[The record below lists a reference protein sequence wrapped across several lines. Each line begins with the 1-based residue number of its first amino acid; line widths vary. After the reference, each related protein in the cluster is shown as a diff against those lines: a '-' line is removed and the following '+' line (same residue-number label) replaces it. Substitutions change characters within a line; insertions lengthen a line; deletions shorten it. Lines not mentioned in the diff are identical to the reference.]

1 MANIESK
8 LSTIRSASGGED
20 VRDAIIGALRD
31 INNDVPADMS
41 NPEHIIIEMPAGS
54 DKTVPFDPPKL
65 ISEIYVKQPN
75 SGGKSMTT
83 PDITITRN
91 GEYPTDDEDYDP
103 DKEIRLYNKVTVK
116 VPQLNNA
123 IKMETVEITQNGPYD
138 ATEWGVDGLRSINVN
153 IQGTA
158 GDGPFVVNFYD
169 KPIGTAGATIIET
182 QMAAKGATIS
192 CTKLDGTYDGVGN
205 MFKGWSPSP
214 TNITRD
220 MDCYPT
226 YSSVVIEPGGIDED
240 WDVIALDGGA
250 HYPLQS
256 HKGVNW
262 TFATPAVTVGTYNG
276 GTIDIP
282 AGTANIVGDFYKV
295 AEGESGTHST
305 WLLNVNIT
313 CSIGSPSP
321 ASAYDGAW
329 EHVESDWWGN
339 SPIKQ
344 WLNNALF
351 SCLPDA
357 LKVNIK
363 EVSKTSIHRRNSIW
377 IDETSSD
384 KIWIPSAKEY
394 GAMYEAL
401 ISESSDV
408 TSGYVPPRTE
418 YSGIDYTSIYM
429 SIPPVNDG
437 TRMLRSWGIG
447 WGAGYKYTNT
457 WLVSNGVDLYKN
469 ISRVMTN
476 SISSSTNNGYQIG
489 FCL

>member
-41 NPEHIIIEMPAGS
+41 NPEDYRGNMASGS
-54 DKTVPFDPPKL
+54 DYSDSFNPPKL
-65 ISEIYVKQPN
+65 IRSIYIQQPN
-75 SGGKSMTT
+75 TGGKSMKLETI
-83 PDITITRN
+83 DITRN
-91 GEYPTDDEDYDP
+91 GKYPTDDPNYDP
-103 DKEIRLYNKVTVK
+103 DEEIRYYKEVNVK
-116 VPQLNNA
+116 VPQLANS
-123 IKMETVEITQNGPYD
+123 IEMETVEITANGLYD

-153 IQGTA
+153 IQGTS

-182 QMAAKGATIS
+182 QLAAKGAS
-192 CTKLDGTYDGVGN
+192 VACTKLDGTVDSSGN
-205 MFKGWSPSP
+205 GFKGWSPSP
-214 TNITRD
+214 MNITRD

-226 YSSVVIEPGGIDED
+226 YSQVIITPGSISED

-256 HKGVNW
+256 HKSIQW
-262 TFATPAVTVGTYNG
+262 ALQTPAITVGTYSG

-282 AGTANIVGDFYKV
+282 AGNVSIVGDFYKV
-295 AEGESGTHST
+295 AEGESGSHST
-305 WLLNVNIT
+305 WLLNTHVLTSSFGNIH
-313 CSIGSPSP
+313 
-321 ASAYDGAW
+321 ASAYSGQGA
-329 EHVESDWWGN
+329 ESDWWGT

-344 WLNNALF
+344 WLNNALLAAF
-351 SCLPDA
+351 PDA
-357 LKVNIK
+357 LKANIK
-363 EVSKTSIHRRNSIW
+363 EVTKTSLHRVSGTW

-384 KIWIPSAKEY
+384 RIWIPSAKEY

-401 ISESSDV
+401 LNSPDV
-408 TSGYVPPRTE
+408 ASGFIPPRTE

-429 SIPPVNDG
+429 SVPQVNNG
-437 TRMLRSWGIG
+437 VRLLRSWGIG
-447 WGAGYKYTNT
+447 QEGGWKVTNAAMK
-457 WLVSNGVDLYKN
+457 SNGVDIYTGLLRAEGY
-469 ISRVMTN
+469 IN
-476 SISSSTNNGYQIG
+476 STESNGYVIG